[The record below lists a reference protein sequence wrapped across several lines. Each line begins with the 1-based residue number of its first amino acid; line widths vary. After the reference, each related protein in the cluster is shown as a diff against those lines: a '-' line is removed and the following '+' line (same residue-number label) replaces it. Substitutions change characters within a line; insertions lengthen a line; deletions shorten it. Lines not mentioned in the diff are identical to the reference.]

1 MRLRFHI
8 NYRSDTEYSVTTTI
22 LGSDSALIFCI
33 VCTYIPRYVR
43 DKVHAANPTLVTQ
56 PRGPGVFL
64 SCTRRYGGPLQ
75 IAICCCCGRR
85 ERWSCFLAREKRATN
100 CPGPS

>member
-33 VCTYIPRYVR
+33 VCTYIHTTICAGQSPRG
-43 DKVHAANPTLVTQ
+43 KAHASHAATRT
-56 PRGPGVFL
+56 RGVSQLHTPVRGAASDREIRMLRQEGAVELL
-64 SCTRRYGGPLQ
+64 SCQRKKGH
-75 IAICCCCGRR
+75 
-85 ERWSCFLAREKRATN
+85 
-100 CPGPS
+100 